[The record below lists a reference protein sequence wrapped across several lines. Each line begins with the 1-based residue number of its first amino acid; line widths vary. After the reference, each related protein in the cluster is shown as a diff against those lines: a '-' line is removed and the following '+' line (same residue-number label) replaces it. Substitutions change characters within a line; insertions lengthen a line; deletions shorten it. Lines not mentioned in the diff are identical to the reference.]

1 MSSLQASQASQ
12 HKQEGKMKPHAPLE
26 DRGNYCKTHHQLGK
40 TIEGESIE
48 KTETTLI
55 WQQQITR
62 SHVTKAEDSVGAAP
76 R

>member
-1 MSSLQASQASQ
+1 
-12 HKQEGKMKPHAPLE
+12 MKPHAPLE
-26 DRGNYCKTHHQLGK
+26 DHGNYCKTYHQLGK

-62 SHVTKAEDSVGAAP
+62 SHITKAEDSVGAAP